1 MSDMSPGQKRDPQR
15 LWAEETGL
23 GRYQVAIHAAG
34 LRFLADQPVAAGG
47 LGSGP
52 TAHELVSG
60 GLAACT
66 VMTLRMYAEM
76 KAWPLDGIEVVVQ
89 HARGPAGGRDGF
101 ERIIFLPASLD
112 DPQRSRLLEI
122 ADRCPVHLMLERGAD
137 IRTCASRIPPS
148 DEETEARIEPNL
160 QDVLKQPGG
169 RPGGGEPKP

>member
-1 MSDMSPGQKRDPQR
+1 MSAVSSGQARRPHR

-34 LRFLADQPVAAGG
+34 VRFLSDQPVTAGG

-52 TAHELVSG
+52 TPHELVSG

-89 HARGPAGGRDGF
+89 HTRAPAGGRDGF
-101 ERIIFLPASLD
+101 ERIIFLPESLD
-112 DPQRSRLLEI
+112 DTQRARLLEI
-122 ADRCPVHLMLERGAD
+122 ADRCPVHLLLESGAD
-137 IRTCASRIPPS
+137 IRTCASRIPPA
-148 DEETEARIEPNL
+148 DEETEARIDRDL
-160 QDVLKQPGG
+160 QDVLNQPAGL
-169 RPGGGEPKP
+169 PGGGEPRS